1 MNTDGLGTPLS
12 GSFPPRNP
20 TEAAMKAKIS
30 DAKDPFAQLKAY
42 ALEVEERERA
52 ARGGGEEMQM
62 TQLGYEDVE
71 GRAWRER
78 VVRKMGGEVEVEVE
92 EKEGGE
98 GGRREVVKDVG
109 GRKGEGVAGRTRA
122 MGGR

>member
-12 GSFPPRNP
+12 GSLPHAG
-20 TEAAMKAKIS
+20 AAKGKIS

-42 ALEVEERERA
+42 ALEVEEGERA
-52 ARGGGEEMQM
+52 AREGEEMQM

-78 VVRKMGGEVEVEVE
+78 VVRKMGGEVEGEM
-92 EKEGGE
+92 GGGAASGR
-98 GGRREVVKDVG
+98 GGRREVVRDVG

>member
-1 MNTDGLGTPLS
+1 
-12 GSFPPRNP
+12 
-20 TEAAMKAKIS
+20 MKAKIS

>member
-1 MNTDGLGTPLS
+1 MNTDGVGTPLS
-12 GSFPPRNP
+12 GSFPHPPSR
-20 TEAAMKAKIS
+20 KIS
-30 DAKDPFAQLKAY
+30 DAKDPFAQLRAY
-42 ALEVEERERA
+42 AQEVEESERA
-52 ARGGGEEMQM
+52 AKGGEEEMQM

-78 VVRKMGGEVEVEVE
+78 VVRKMGGEVDVE
-92 EKEGGE
+92 EGVGKDGSGRGGK
-98 GGRREVVKDVG
+98 REVVRDVG

>member
-12 GSFPPRNP
+12 GSFPR
-20 TEAAMKAKIS
+20 KIS

-52 ARGGGEEMQM
+52 ARGGEEEMQM

-78 VVRKMGGEVEVEVE
+78 VVRKMGAEVE
-92 EKEGGE
+92 EEMGGGE